1 MAAHRTSCAQQLFV
15 ILNDVG
21 AGRAAADIQKAVQGA
36 NVEAMQLDLASFECA
51 PLSTALLHLSL
62 QHKTTMLP
70 SLLKPPY

>member
-1 MAAHRTSCAQQLFV
+1 
-15 ILNDVG
+15 
-21 AGRAAADIQKAVQGA
+21 
-36 NVEAMQLDLASFECA
+36 MQLDLASFECA